1 MSDKLYLRPVGIVW
15 GDAASDAIAEGVALP
30 VAGGP
35 AACLGFEVTEGEPGR
50 ATRCFASASDLAVS
64 LDASVKSILERI
76 TSPRQPVAGLGFGR
90 PVVMGIVNVTPDSF
104 SDGGDFAVAETA
116 VAHAHRLAAEG
127 AAIVDIG
134 GESTRPG
141 AEAVDEAEE
150 LRRVPPVL
158 DGLRDLPAA
167 ISIDTRKAAVMRDA
181 AARGAKIINDVS
193 ALTHDPAALP
203 AAAQLGLPVILMHAK
218 GDPRSMQD
226 EPAYADVL
234 LEVYDFL
241 EARIAAVEA
250 AGIPRRKLIADPGIG
265 FGKTID
271 HNLKLL
277 AGIGL
282 FHGLGVPMLLGA
294 SRKRMIGT
302 MTGETNPKRRAPGSI
317 GIALAAASQAVQIFR
332 VHDVGE
338 TRQALDC
345 WFASASGRWQG
356 RA

>member
-1 MSDKLYLRPVGIVW
+1 
-15 GDAASDAIAEGVALP
+15 
-30 VAGGP
+30 
-35 AACLGFEVTEGEPGR
+35 
-50 ATRCFASASDLAVS
+50 
-64 LDASVKSILERI
+64 
-76 TSPRQPVAGLGFGR
+76 
-90 PVVMGIVNVTPDSF
+90 
-104 SDGGDFAVAETA
+104 
-116 VAHAHRLAAEG
+116 
-127 AAIVDIG
+127 
-134 GESTRPG
+134 
-141 AEAVDEAEE
+141 
-150 LRRVPPVL
+150 
-158 DGLRDLPAA
+158 
-167 ISIDTRKAAVMRDA
+167 
-181 AARGAKIINDVS
+181 
-193 ALTHDPAALP
+193 
-203 AAAQLGLPVILMHAK
+203 
-218 GDPRSMQD
+218 MQD

-282 FHGLGVPMLLGA
+282 FHGLGVPVLLGA